1 MNIEFCMQPMIKRFL
16 WVLLLTLGLQ
26 TSWAYSTGGPIGN
39 AGDAWQQPV
48 IGYGLG
54 GDLNA
59 PKNLGEEYRRNTP
72 VMYYAFD
79 AAFLD
84 DGAFGLQGASSVDAA
99 FAILN
104 SLTNVDTYSKQLNEF
119 SLETRN
125 INYQAQALGLF
136 DLKSETLGLMMEQLG
151 LADPVRYTWT
161 LHDRLHVG
169 PVGCPVG
176 MEYLVVQRNYDYISS
191 PLNQIQY
198 SAYVNDTLYSYQIV
212 EACTGPPPLA
222 LAVPFSVDPLAD
234 TYSPVASFI
243 SGSIYWG
250 DYYTGLTR
258 DDVAGLRYLL
268 STNNINWETP
278 SANALL
284 IQTNT
289 SFPILFP
296 VSNTNSGGFVIGGI
310 AYGTSS
316 YGNLLTFAKTNN
328 LAAVQ
333 AAYPGLQAT
342 LVSSYNAIV
351 TVTNIIS
358 YFTNYIGEAIG
369 APPHLITRK
378 IPTQTFV
385 TYYYYTF
392 DNIITNI
399 YSATTTSKLQ
409 TITVAPLNG
418 APVGSPLATNVTTKT
433 VKSNVPS
440 GEFFILPPQ
449 SPCGLDIINSLVFT
463 NYTTNIITSTTATNG
478 TTGTN
483 SANSYSQIMVTPSIA
498 HVYNINPVTC
508 STADAITG
516 LYRGIG
522 NIKFI
527 RADFDSLLGQTWRPV
542 TNDYS
547 MVLITTNSKP
557 ATQFFRRIVTQPDFL
572 FTAQDL
578 ATSPSDNIIG
588 SALGARSLSFD
599 QINAGNGLAGPGT
612 INTPQVITYNKVGPT
627 YFNSFGDVM
636 DGTPFFTETPGG
648 DLSDLYYATYFVW
661 ASFDGSTNAPIL
673 YPNGTSI
680 ENLQNQILIQIT
692 PTSLV
697 DGTAGFAYV
706 PVTFTATG
714 GAFSPPF
721 TWSASGLPDGLT
733 VSPGG
738 TLSGAPTQVGTFDFT
753 LQLQDSLG
761 RTVQWTYTIT
771 INP

>member
-1 MNIEFCMQPMIKRFL
+1 M
-16 WVLLLTLGLQ
+16 LTSGLQ

-79 AAFLD
+79 ATFLD
-84 DGAFGLQGASSVDAA
+84 DGSFGPRGALSVDAA

-104 SLTNVDTYSKQLNEF
+104 SLTNVDIYSKQLTEF

-151 LADPVRYTWT
+151 LADPVRYAWT

-169 PVGCPVG
+169 PVPCPVG
-176 MEYLVVQRNYDYISS
+176 MEYLVVQRNYDYVSS
-191 PLNQIQY
+191 PSTQLQY
-198 SAYVNDTLYSYQIV
+198 SPYVNDTLYSYQIL
-212 EACTGPPPLA
+212 EGCTGTPTA

-234 TYSPVASFI
+234 IYSPVASFI
-243 SGSIYWG
+243 SGSIFWG

-258 DDVAGLRYLL
+258 DDMAGLRYLL

-278 SANALL
+278 AADALL
-284 IQTNT
+284 IVTNT

-296 VSNTNSGGFVIGGI
+296 VVNGTNGESGLVIGGI

-342 LVSSYNAIV
+342 LVSSFNAIV

-358 YFTNYIGEAIG
+358 YFTNYVGEAIG
-369 APPHLITRK
+369 SPPHLITRK

-385 TYYYYTF
+385 TYYNYTF

-399 YSATTTSKLQ
+399 YSATTTSKIK

-449 SPCGLDIINSLVFT
+449 SPCGLDIINSLTFT
-463 NYTTNIITSTTATNG
+463 NYTTNVITSATATNG

-483 SANSYSQIMVTPSIA
+483 SGNSYSQIMVTPNIS

-522 NIKFI
+522 KIKFI

-557 ATQFFRRIVTQPDFL
+557 STQFFRRIVTQPDFL

-578 ATSPSDNIIG
+578 DTSPSDPVIG
-588 SALGARSLSFD
+588 AAIGARSLSFN
-599 QINAGNGLAGPGT
+599 QINAGNGLAGPGI
-612 INTPQVITYNKVGPT
+612 INTPQFFTYNKAGPS
-627 YFNSFGDVM
+627 YFNSSEDVM
-636 DGTPFFTETPGG
+636 DGTPYFTQTPGG
-648 DLSDLYYATYFVW
+648 DITDLYYITYFVW
-661 ASFDGSTNAPIL
+661 ASFDGSTNAPVVF
-673 YPNGTSI
+673 PNGTSI
-680 ENLQNQILIQIT
+680 DDLENQILIKVSPANPLPVGT
-692 PTSLV
+692 V
-697 DGTAGFAYV
+697 DVDYYV
-706 PVTFTATG
+706 LNSVQFTASG

-721 TWSASGLPDGLT
+721 TWSASGLPDGLS
-733 VSPGG
+733 VQSDGKLVG
-738 TLSGAPTQVGTFDFT
+738 VPTQSGTFDFN

-761 RTVQWTYTIT
+761 RSVQWTYTIT
-771 INP
+771 ITP